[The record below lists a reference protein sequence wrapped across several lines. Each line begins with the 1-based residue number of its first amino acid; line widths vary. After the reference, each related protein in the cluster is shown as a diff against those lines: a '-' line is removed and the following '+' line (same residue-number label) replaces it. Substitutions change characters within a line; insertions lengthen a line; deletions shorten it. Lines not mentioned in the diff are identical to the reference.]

1 MKNDTSNARMQFLMA
16 STGSVFKETDYQALS
31 DQIEVHK
38 YLINQ
43 SIPWVISWDDA
54 AFSWV
59 ENVFHP
65 IMQVVEHWEVQ
76 AAFPAKSKDELF
88 FDISN
93 HWYYLLEKNPNTSA
107 HYAAIDFAATYGRGL
122 ARLISKIQRPR
133 NVA

>member
-1 MKNDTSNARMQFLMA
+1 MKNDTSNARMQYLKA
-16 STGSVFKETDYQALS
+16 STGSVFNDTDYQALS
-31 DQIEVHK
+31 NQIEVHK

-43 SIPWVISWDDA
+43 TIPWTISWDDA

-65 IMQVVEHWEVQ
+65 IMQVVDRWEVSS
-76 AAFPAKSKDELF
+76 AFPALGRSQLY

-93 HWYYLLEKNPNTSA
+93 HWYYLLEKDPHISA
-107 HYAAIDFAATYGRGL
+107 HYAAIEYAAQYGKGL
-122 ARLISKIQRPR
+122 GKLFSKLQLPR

>member
-1 MKNDTSNARMQFLMA
+1 MKDDTKKAKMKFLLA
-16 STGSVFKETDYQALS
+16 STGSVFNDTDYQALS
-31 DQIEVHK
+31 EQIEVHK

-43 SIPWVISWDDA
+43 KISWIISWEDA

-65 IMQVVEHWEVQ
+65 IMQVLTRWEVRS
-76 AAFPAKSKDELF
+76 AFNTVNTAKLY

-93 HWYYLLEKNPNTSA
+93 HWYYLLEKNPNVYA
-107 HYAAIDFAATYGRGL
+107 NYAAIDYAAHYGRGL
-122 ARLISKIQRPR
+122 GRWLSRFILPK